1 MVARTRKTNSAARSA
16 HAGEPS
22 VRAPDDGASTSTS
35 RRRAGSASSSRG
47 TRVSE
52 LQEML
57 ANLTDMVTGLT
68 AQQAVIL
75 RQTQPV
81 CAVLSLPPVAAVP
94 PPPVAAVPLPPVVAA
109 PALPTEAVPVPLPP
123 VAAASAPFPSIA
135 RFSRLSPPVA
145 ATPTLFPPGAPL
157 HLREQLGAPLAP
169 RAPTAQAS
177 GSSHPPNQ
185 DFLHQGT
192 PQYGPEAFF
201 GYFDFDAAFSDA
213 IRQAS
218 VPEDFKPPRLE
229 VYKGTTDPREHI
241 QGFEAALRYHQRDE
255 AMKCHLLAATLKGAA
270 FTWFIKISK
279 GSISSYEH
287 MKQELIAR
295 FIGRIRVALFDMVL
309 ANIQQGEKESLR
321 SYTNRFF
328 AAAADMEDVN
338 PTVAIHNYRRGLI
351 SGDLSKSL

>member
-1 MVARTRKTNSAARSA
+1 
-16 HAGEPS
+16 
-22 VRAPDDGASTSTS
+22 
-35 RRRAGSASSSRG
+35 
-47 TRVSE
+47 
-52 LQEML
+52 ML

-81 CAVLSLPPVAAVP
+81 CAVLPLPPVAAVP

-109 PALPTEAVPVPLPP
+109 PALPTEAVPAPLPP
-123 VAAASAPFPSIA
+123 VAVASAPFPSIA
-135 RFSRLSPPVA
+135 AVPRLSPPIA

-169 RAPTAQAS
+169 RASSAQAS
-177 GSSHPPNQ
+177 GSSHPPSQ

-192 PQYGPEAFF
+192 PQYGSKAFF
-201 GYFDFDAAFSDA
+201 GYFGFDAAFSDA
-213 IRQAS
+213 IRQAP

-241 QGFEAALRYHQRDE
+241 QGFEAALRYRQRDE
-255 AMKCHLLAATLKGAA
+255 ATKCHLLAATLKGAA
-270 FTWFIKISK
+270 FTWFIKLSK

-295 FIGRIRVALFDMVL
+295 FIGRIRVALSDMVL

-328 AAAADMEDVN
+328 TTTAEMEDIN

-351 SGDLSKSL
+351 SGDLSKSLQLVKPKSFPELMARASQFMLLEDTGNDALDI